1 MSRSTHARKP
11 TRDPRLELQLWYL
24 DSLQPKLLRAV
35 DAGVIPPAA
44 ADELDRQV
52 VEVLDLP
59 RPEMYRPDVDP
70 AA

>member
-1 MSRSTHARKP
+1 MPTPARKP
-11 TRDPRLELQLWYL
+11 ARDPRLELQHWYL

-35 DAGVIPPAA
+35 DTGVIPTAA

-52 VEVLDLP
+52 VEVLDLH
-59 RPEMYRPDVDP
+59 RPDLDP

>member
-1 MSRSTHARKP
+1 MSTPARKP
-11 TRDPRLELQLWYL
+11 TRDPRLELQHWYL

-35 DAGVIPPAA
+35 DTGVIPTAA

-52 VEVLDLP
+52 VEVLDLH
-59 RPEMYRPDVDP
+59 RSDLDP